1 MSNNAAPIS
10 EAIAPPPSRRRSAAG
25 LALSLGRSWTMAGPP
40 LSASHRSLCGWRVYG
55 WAGPVSQFG
64 WPLSMSRA
72 ILARRRGPLARGSF
86 DAALSCSVSGL
97 ALYDGM
103 QHPRHLLLQRAHVVD
118 DPTRTVPRIQTEAM
132 DRIYTADEV
141 DDWTVAADVFVERA
155 LASFEPPV
163 DVETIVRLWMTA
175 WGYEAAPVNVLRMI
189 ARLVQA
195 GYVLALA
202 DVAHGTYDSHLPSWR
217 PGLFD

>member
-1 MSNNAAPIS
+1 MAVAFDAA
-10 EAIAPPPSRRRSAAG
+10 
-25 LALSLGRSWTMAGPP
+25 
-40 LSASHRSLCGWRVYG
+40 
-55 WAGPVSQFG
+55 
-64 WPLSMSRA
+64 
-72 ILARRRGPLARGSF
+72 RGP
-86 DAALSCSVSGL
+86 ALSCSVSGL
-97 ALYDGM
+97 ALYDGT
-103 QHPRHLLLQRAHVVD
+103 QRPRRLLLQRAHVVI
-118 DPTRTVPRIQTEAM
+118 DPTRTVRRIQTEGM

-175 WGYEAAPVNVLRMI
+175 WGYEAAPVNMLRMI